1 LRESMWRE
9 VPLHYLVLERLRKVG
24 TSIRDQDLYNDV
36 LKSSSSQVSFTD
48 FLRALMSLEMRGFIS
63 VTLIKDDVRMIS
75 LLGDKE

>member
-1 LRESMWRE
+1 MRESMWRE

>member
-1 LRESMWRE
+1 MWRE